1 MDSIRKDSPIPIYK
15 QLAEVIRDQVLKG
28 ELRPGD
34 QLPGEWELA
43 KSYKISRSSV
53 RSTIDL
59 LVNSGMVV
67 KIHGKGNFIQD
78 WTEMNSNGGVIALLV
93 PDSRVFLFSNVLN
106 GALNAAKS
114 RGYTLIISFLGKD
127 EREEEQ
133 NIDQLRQHGVKG
145 FVIFPR
151 NNISYDSAIWRLY
164 RENFPFV
171 LIDRHFSELPAAFVG
186 IDNLQAAFEVV
197 NHLASLGYRTIGFS
211 TTTSMKTSTVQER
224 FEGYQKAL
232 RLYDIPYYPRWL
244 FDTQLASSSPVI
256 PEEDEAGQ
264 VEIFRSFFQQ
274 RGHPEAIFSVND
286 ITAYLLGG
294 AAKAEGIA
302 IPADMALAGMDD
314 DEYARR
320 TEVPLTT
327 MRQPFEEIGARAT
340 HMLIDHLR
348 GSPLRIE
355 RIILPTQ
362 LVIRQSCG
370 ENRAQQSIMTAGN

>member
-15 QLAEVIRDQVLKG
+15 QLADTIRDQVLKG
-28 ELRPGD
+28 ELEPGD

-43 KSYKISRSSV
+43 KLYKISRSSV
-53 RSTIDL
+53 RRTIDL

-78 WTEMNSNGGVIALLV
+78 WTEMNSKGGVIALLV
-93 PDSRVFLFSNVLN
+93 PDSKVFLFSNVLN

-114 RGYTLIISFLGKD
+114 RGYTLIISFLGRN
-127 EREEEQ
+127 ETEEEQ
-133 NIDQLRQHGVKG
+133 NLDLLRQHGVSG

-151 NNISYDSAIWRLY
+151 NNITYDPVIWRLY
-164 RENFPFV
+164 KENFPFV
-171 LIDRHFSELPAAFVG
+171 LIDRYFPELPCPFVG
-186 IDNLQAAFEVV
+186 IDNVQAAFEVV
-197 NHLASLGYRTIGFS
+197 NHLAGLGYRAIGFA
-211 TTTSMKTSTVQER
+211 TTTWIKTITVRER

-232 RLYDIPYYPRWL
+232 NVHGIEYNPRWF
-244 FDTQLASSSPVI
+244 FDTQLSSASPVI
-256 PEEDEAGQ
+256 PEEDETGQ
-264 VEIFRSFFQQ
+264 IEIFRNLYRE
-274 RGHPEAIFSVND
+274 RGHPEAIFSIND
-286 ITAYLLGG
+286 ITAYLLGK
-294 AAKAEGIA
+294 AAKAEDIA

-340 HMLIDHLR
+340 HILIDHLR
-348 GSPLRIE
+348 GSPSGIE
-355 RIILPTQ
+355 RVFLSTQ

-370 ENRAQQSIMTAGN
+370 GALLHQNQTTAES